1 MMLVAIALAGW
12 VSFNRS
18 HRVVKMSQPL
28 FLLIVCLGVF
38 VLSSAIFPLGID
50 DSIAT
55 IKGCDMAC
63 ASIPFL
69 ISMGFTF
76 VFAALFSKLWRIN
89 QVFRAASRFQR
100 VVIRERDVLR
110 PFLLLMTLN
119 IVLLLSWTLV
129 DPLRW
134 HRVYTDELNS
144 YGRCSAEGEA
154 WKGFLSALAL
164 LNFCALILANVQA
177 YRARSINDELSESKY
192 IGLTTLSMFQI
203 FVVGVPLLAIV
214 YENPPAYF
222 FVCTAIIFI
231 VSSSILC
238 LIFIPKVVSK
248 MKPQSQRPSQSS
260 RHSSVASTG
269 YSVGEGFSIPGL
281 NSRDCIT
288 PQQLAVMKK
297 EIKDQI
303 LREHN
308 VDASSIIDAATKL
321 QSQVETPAFR
331 KNSSVVSEVAK
342 NSYDEFLRVLNS
354 PSGA

>member
-1 MMLVAIALAGW
+1 
-12 VSFNRS
+12 
-18 HRVVKMSQPL
+18 
-28 FLLIVCLGVF
+28 
-38 VLSSAIFPLGID
+38 
-50 DSIAT
+50 
-55 IKGCDMAC
+55 
-63 ASIPFL
+63 
-69 ISMGFTF
+69 
-76 VFAALFSKLWRIN
+76 
-89 QVFRAASRFQR
+89 
-100 VVIRERDVLR
+100 
-110 PFLLLMTLN
+110 
-119 IVLLLSWTLV
+119 
-129 DPLRW
+129 
-134 HRVYTDELNS
+134 
-144 YGRCSAEGEA
+144 
-154 WKGFLSALAL
+154 
-164 LNFCALILANVQA
+164 
-177 YRARSINDELSESKY
+177 
-192 IGLTTLSMFQI
+192 
-203 FVVGVPLLAIV
+203 
-214 YENPPAYF
+214 
-222 FVCTAIIFI
+222 
-231 VSSSILC
+231 
-238 LIFIPKVVSK
+238 